1 VKRVAVIIG
10 TRPEAIKTAPVLQ
23 ALATARDLQPV
34 LVSTGQHREL
44 LDEALEFF
52 QLRPDHDLRI
62 MRPDQDLG
70 QLTGRVLAGLG
81 GIFRRDRPDMVLVH
95 GDTVTSFAGALA
107 AFYQRLPVAH
117 LEAGLRTRNLDAPFP
132 EEATRQMTARLAA
145 LHFAPTAR
153 SREALLAEG
162 VPSDRIRITGNTVVD
177 ALLWT
182 ARRLRGHPELG
193 RLSSLPTD
201 RPWVLITGHR
211 RENFGPA
218 LAQTCHELARLA
230 DVRPD
235 LLLVYPVHPNPNV
248 RRPVE
253 AILGGR
259 LNVRLIPP
267 QPYPVFVRLMLG
279 ATLIITDSG
288 GVQEEAPSLGIPV
301 LVTREVTE
309 RGELLDTGQ
318 VALAGREP
326 GQLLA
331 AALHAL
337 AQPRSPWSG
346 EPQPNPC
353 GDGRAADRVL
363 AGLREF
369 LCC

>member
-1 VKRVAVIIG
+1 MKRVAVVVG
-10 TRPEAIKTAPVLQ
+10 TRPEAIKTAPVLH
-23 ALATARDLQPV
+23 ALAADPDLQPI

-44 LDEALEFF
+44 LDETLEFF
-52 QLRPDHDLRI
+52 RLKPEHDLRV
-62 MRPDQDLG
+62 MRPNQDLG

-81 GIFRRDRPDMVLVH
+81 GIFSRDRPDLVLVH

-107 AFYQRLPVAH
+107 AFYQHLPVVH
-117 LEAGLRTRNLDAPFP
+117 LEAGLRTGNLGAPFP

-145 LHFAPTAR
+145 LHLAPTER

-162 VPSDRIRITGNTVVD
+162 IPGARIRVTGNTVID

-182 ARRLRGHPELG
+182 ARRLRCHPELG
-193 RLSSLPTD
+193 QVASLPIG
-201 RPWVLITGHR
+201 RSLVLITGHR

-230 DVRPD
+230 DARPD

-248 RRPVE
+248 RAPVE

-259 LNVRLIPP
+259 VNIRLIPP

-279 ATLIITDSG
+279 AVLIITDSG
-288 GVQEEAPSLGIPV
+288 GIQEEAPSLGIPV

-309 RGELLDTGQ
+309 RRELVDTGQ

-331 AALHAL
+331 AALRLL
-337 AQPRSPWSG
+337 AQPRPAWNG
-346 EPQPNPC
+346 APQPNPC
-353 GDGRAADRVL
+353 GDGRAAERVL